1 MSAHRDTSIAS
12 RLNSILLVIS
22 AAVVF
27 VGFLVLIGWV
37 FHLPGL
43 NRIHPVLGGMN
54 SHTAF
59 CFVLAGTSLWLRR
72 TEDTRGW
79 KLGAAQVAATIV
91 IMMGALTL
99 SQWYGWGFGIDQFVH
114 GPIGQIFP
122 GRMPVATAL
131 AFLALGLALLLLD
144 VEVWRCR
151 PAEFLSSAAALI
163 SLLALIAYVFSFVSI
178 FNIPNRRPLAFHTV
192 LLLLAFSFGIL
203 AARPR
208 RGLMQ
213 LATDTSVAGVMLRRM
228 LPAAVGIPVL
238 VGWLVMEGQ
247 RGGLYPPVLNV
258 SYYALSI
265 VVVFSTLIW
274 LTAVALHRMDV
285 HRQAAEDQ
293 VRRLNAELEQRV
305 VERTAQLESAN
316 EELEAFSYSVSHDLR
331 APLRHVTGF
340 ASLLEQSAGDR
351 LAEKDTRYLRAI
363 VEAAGRMGRLIDDL
377 LAFSRMGRAALDRR
391 RISLDAV
398 VRDALHEAQGGAAD
412 REIVWEIHPLPEVDA
427 DAAMLRLVFVNL
439 LSNAIKYTAGRPQP
453 TVEVGVNGGG
463 PDETVIYVRDNGV
476 GFDMAYAHKL
486 FGVFQRLHSSDDF
499 EGTGIGL
506 ANVRRIVHRHGGR
519 VWAEGMVDGGATFF
533 FSLPNSQE
541 VPHYR

>member
-274 LTAVALHRMDV
+274 LTAVALHRMDI

-412 REIVWEIHPLPEVDA
+412 REIVWKIHPLPEVDA

-541 VPHYR
+541 VSHYR